1 MFGTIRKPLLAGL
14 WLALQLAR
22 PASADMLLL
31 PQGYLG
37 EDDPWRGS
45 GAGAALSGADWADGG
60 RLLPMPA
67 GVWLRGP
74 DRGPKRYYTASLPT
88 EAPLAVQLRVLAP
101 LLGGSTLNRSQ
112 GLYAD
117 LVRQRPGTLLGWLN
131 FQPHPKSV
139 YISLVRDDRGLKLG
153 DMVVA
158 PESQDLRRVYALRGR
173 ARSVVGPGA
182 HNLSRADGERIAKLL
197 RRIP

>member
-1 MFGTIRKPLLAGL
+1 MLRAILKSLLAGL
-14 WLALQLAR
+14 YMVTH
-22 PASADMLLL
+22 PKV
-31 PQGYLG
+31 PV
-37 EDDPWRGS
+37 
-45 GAGAALSGADWADGG
+45 AALITIASPHLGTGTAELG
-60 RLLPMPA
+60 LMA
-67 GVWLRGP
+67 GN
-74 DRGPKRYYTASLPT
+74 S
-88 EAPLAVQLRVLAP
+88 PLGLLAP

-131 FQPHPKSV
+131 FQPHPNSV
-139 YISLVRDDRGLKLG
+139 YISLVRDDRGLRLG

-173 ARSVVGPGA
+173 ARSVVVPGD